1 MPRADIV
8 GEAEFDDMTNGLH
21 ATVRF
26 GKVEG
31 SSSMVLN
38 RTDAFCGTLYE
49 DISRAVANTMLEPSK
64 VRPLWVKKVRGGG
77 GKACMVCAE
86 LGVGM
91 VICWAWSFPGP
102 CSDIEGS
109 MPPHEAC
116 LPWG

>member
-8 GEAEFDDMTNGLH
+8 GEAEFDDVTNGLH

-38 RTDAFCGTLYE
+38 RSDAFCGTLYE

-64 VRPLWVKKVRGGG
+64 VRRWLISWSEEEVVRHAVRGARDKWGWLL
-77 GKACMVCAE
+77 AE
-86 LGVGM
+86 YGV
-91 VICWAWSFPGP
+91 
-102 CSDIEGS
+102 
-109 MPPHEAC
+109 
-116 LPWG
+116 